1 MLHNITNQMSIIPR
15 TSRHLPL
22 DGNKMEKVIFDLN
35 RVTSEF
41 QKDSTIQR
49 FGFFF
54 ADDLENAPPY

>member
-15 TSRHLPL
+15 ASRHLPL
-22 DGNKMEKVIFDLN
+22 DGNKMEKVTFDLN

-41 QKDSTIQR
+41 QKR

-54 ADDLENAPPY
+54 ADDLENAPSC